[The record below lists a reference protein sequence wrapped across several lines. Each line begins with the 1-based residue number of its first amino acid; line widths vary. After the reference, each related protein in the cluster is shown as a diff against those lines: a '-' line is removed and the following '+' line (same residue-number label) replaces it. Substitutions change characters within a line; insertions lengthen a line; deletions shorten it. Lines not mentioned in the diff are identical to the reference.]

1 MGWRLFKWTFRLKS
15 PLYIGFHKVMH
26 FYRTRPYVPGK
37 PLWGALTAKLTP
49 LLGLD
54 DYQKVGEFLKKV
66 IRPGY
71 LYPYIESKEKSKLYY
86 PKYTEKGLMFG
97 PLVQNEFE
105 RKFISSM
112 ASTAIEAQSLTAED
126 GMLHEVEFIS
136 HYTIDDGKP
145 VFMSGVI
152 WVREFSEN
160 EISLSIKDEVI
171 ITCKGKE
178 VEFKRQLVNRLQ
190 LGGERKYGFGLVEL
204 LHENNEEVKDSK
216 FNVLPGEWKEENGE
230 VCISLKRDDPVW
242 AHVHHFE
249 NLKIKGDIELLVG
262 REWDPDKGAGQKPPK
277 SSDLCWSPG
286 SILCEDKTFKVDEFG
301 IWREI

>member
-1 MGWRLFKWTFRLKS
+1 
-15 PLYIGFHKVMH
+15 MH

-37 PLWGALTAKLTP
+37 PLWGAITAKLTP
-49 LLGLD
+49 LLGLN
-54 DYQKVGEFLKKV
+54 DYLKVGEFLKKA

-71 LYPYIESKEKSKLYY
+71 LYIESNKRGELYY
-86 PKYTEKGLMFG
+86 PKYTEKGLMYG
-97 PLVQNEFE
+97 LLPQYEFE
-105 RKFISSM
+105 KRFISSM

-126 GMLHEVEFIS
+126 GMLHEVEFINP
-136 HYTIDDGKP
+136 YTIDDEKP
-145 VFMSGVI
+145 VFMSGFI
-152 WVREFSEN
+152 WVKEFSEN
-160 EISLSIKDEVI
+160 EISLSIKNDSKI
-171 ITCKGKE
+171 IIICKGKE
-178 VEFKRQLVNRLQ
+178 VEFECQLANRLQ

-204 LHENNEEVKDSK
+204 LHENNEKVKDSK
-216 FNVLPGEWKEENGE
+216 FNVLPGEWKEKNGE

-242 AHVHHFE
+242 AHVQHFE

-262 REWDPDKGAGQKPPK
+262 REWDPHKGAGQKPPK

>member
-1 MGWRLFKWTFRLKS
+1 
-15 PLYIGFHKVMH
+15 MH

-71 LYPYIESKEKSKLYY
+71 LYPYIESNEKSELYY

-97 PLVQNEFE
+97 LLSKYEFE
-105 RKFISSM
+105 KRFISSM

-145 VFMSGVI
+145 VFMSGFI

-160 EISLSIKDEVI
+160 DISLSIKDEVI
-171 ITCKGKE
+171 ITCLEKK
-178 VEFKRQLVNRLQ
+178 VKFKDQLANRLQ

-204 LHENNEEVKDSK
+204 HKIVEIKDPK
-216 FNVLPGEWKEENGE
+216 FNELPGEWKEENGE
-230 VCISLKRDDPVW
+230 VCISLKRDDPIW
-242 AHVHHFE
+242 AHVKHFE

-277 SSDLCWSPG
+277 SSDLCWTPG
-286 SILCEDKTFKVDEFG
+286 SILCEDRTFKVDEFG
-301 IWREI
+301 IWRKI

>member
-1 MGWRLFKWTFRLKS
+1 MSWRLFKWTFRLKS
-15 PLYIGFHKVMH
+15 PLYVGFHKVMH

-37 PLWGALTAKLTP
+37 PLWGALTAKFTP
-49 LLGLD
+49 LLELN
-54 DYQKVGEFLKKV
+54 DYLKVGEFLKKA

-71 LYPYIESKEKSKLYY
+71 LYPYIESNEKSELYY
-86 PKYTEKGLMFG
+86 PKYTEKGLMFC
-97 PLVQNEFE
+97 LLSQYEFE
-105 RKFISSM
+105 KRFISSM
-112 ASTAIEAQSLTAED
+112 ASTAIEAQSLTAEE

-136 HYTIDDGKP
+136 SYTIDDGKP
-145 VFMSGVI
+145 VFLSGFI

-178 VEFKRQLVNRLQ
+178 VEFKRQLANRLQ

-204 LHENNEEVKDSK
+204 KELSEVNNAGFDE
-216 FNVLPGEWKEENGE
+216 LPGEWKEENGE
-230 VCISLKRDDPVW
+230 VCISLKRGDPVL

-262 REWDPDKGAGQKPPK
+262 REWDPERGAGQKPE
-277 SSDLCWSPG
+277 SSDLCWTPG

>member
-1 MGWRLFKWTFRLKS
+1 MSWMVFKWTFRLKS
-15 PLYIGFHKVMH
+15 PLYVGFHKVMH

-49 LLGLD
+49 LLGLN
-54 DYQKVGEFLKKV
+54 DYQKVGEFLKKA

-71 LYPYIESKEKSKLYY
+71 LYSYIESNEKSELYY
-86 PKYTEKGLMFG
+86 PKYTEKGLMYG
-97 PLVQNEFE
+97 LLSKYEFE
-105 RKFISSM
+105 KRFISSM

-136 HYTIDDGKP
+136 PYTIDDGKP
-145 VFMSGVI
+145 VFMSGFI

-160 EISLSIKDEVI
+160 EISLSIKDKII

-178 VEFKRQLVNRLQ
+178 IEFESQLANRLQ

-204 LHENNEEVKDSK
+204 HKITEVKDSK
-216 FNVLPGEWKEENGE
+216 FNLLPGEWKEENGE
-230 VCISLKRDDPVW
+230 VCISLKRGNPVW
-242 AHVHHFE
+242 AHVHYFE

-301 IWREI
+301 IWREK

>member
-1 MGWRLFKWTFRLKS
+1 
-15 PLYIGFHKVMH
+15 MH

-71 LYPYIESKEKSKLYY
+71 LYPYIESNEKSKLYY

-97 PLVQNEFE
+97 PLKQNEFE
-105 RKFISSM
+105 KKFISSM

-145 VFMSGVI
+145 VFMSGFI

-160 EISLSIKDEVI
+160 DISLSIKDEVI
-171 ITCKGKE
+171 ITCLEKK
-178 VEFKRQLVNRLQ
+178 VKFKDQLANRLQ

-204 LHENNEEVKDSK
+204 HKITEVKESK
-216 FNVLPGEWKEENGE
+216 FNLLPGEWKEENGE
-230 VCISLKRDDPVW
+230 VCISLKRDDPIW
-242 AHVHHFE
+242 AHVKHFE
-249 NLKIKGDIELLVG
+249 NLKIKGDIELLAG
-262 REWDPDKGAGQKPPK
+262 REWDPSEGAGKKLEPLG
-277 SSDLCWSPG
+277 LCWSPG
-286 SILCEDKTFKVDEFG
+286 SILLEDRKFIVDGLG
-301 IWREI
+301 IWKKI